1 MNMSYCRAWDPSHW
15 SHSQDQ
21 WQFQWS
27 EIEFENNNNNKQTNK
42 LILKK
47 WYYALGLLSF
57 LFLGYWFISLWVSCV
72 WAAIH
77 PRIRTNKPS
86 KEETQI
92 QLASWSS
99 TLQVGHQHAHSLYWF
114 PLSKCQ
120 AFSGC
125 TYIIMHPWFCSAGS
139 HTKKSF
145 SLGEH
150 CKICQYKI
158 IWIALNKKQLFSEVE
173 VVSGSNLPIREAER

>member
-1 MNMSYCRAWDPSHW
+1 MSYCRAWDPSHW
-15 SHSQDQ
+15 SHSQVQ
-21 WQFQWS
+21 RQFQWS
-27 EIEFENNNNNKQTNK
+27 EMEFEKTTTYNKQTNK
-42 LILKK
+42 NKK
-47 WYYALGLLSF
+47 KNSIMHWVYYLLF
-57 LFLGYWFISLWVSCV
+57 FLGYWFISLWVSCV

-77 PRIRTNKPS
+77 PRIWTNKPS

-158 IWIALNKKQLFSEVE
+158 VWISLNKKQLFSEVE
-173 VVSGSNLPIREAER
+173 VVSGSNLPSREAER

>member
-1 MNMSYCRAWDPSHW
+1 MLCLWTCRTVGPGTHHTEATVRFS
-15 SHSQDQ
+15 SNS
-21 WQFQWS
+21 S
-27 EIEFENNNNNKQTNK
+27 EVKWNLKKQQLTTNKQTK
-42 LILKK
+42 IKK
-47 WYYALGLLSF
+47 NSIMHWVYYLLF
-57 LFLGYWFISLWVSCV
+57 FLGYWFISLWVSCV

-77 PRIRTNKPS
+77 SRIRTNKPS

-125 TYIIMHPWFCSAGS
+125 IYISSCILDFCSAVS
-139 HTKKSF
+139 WKNFHLVLVTTVKFALDIKLFELPWIKNSY
-145 SLGEH
+145 SL
-150 CKICQYKI
+150 K
-158 IWIALNKKQLFSEVE
+158 WRWLVVE
-173 VVSGSNLPIREAER
+173 I

>member
-1 MNMSYCRAWDPSHW
+1 MSYCRAWDPSHW
-15 SHSQDQ
+15 SPSQDQ

-27 EIEFENNNNNKQTNK
+27 EIEFEKTTTTSKQTK
-42 LILKK
+42 ILKK

-77 PRIRTNKPS
+77 PRIWTNKPS

-120 AFSGC
+120 AFSDC
-125 TYIIMHPWFCSAGS
+125 TYNASLILLCSFM
-139 HTKKSF
+139 KKISF
-145 SLGEH
+145 SLGDY

-173 VVSGSNLPIREAER
+173 MASGGYLPKCEAER

>member
-1 MNMSYCRAWDPSHW
+1 MSVNLSWDPSHW
-15 SHSQDQ
+15 SPSQVQ

-27 EIEFENNNNNKQTNK
+27 EIEFEKTTTYNKQTNK
-42 LILKK
+42 NKTAIMH
-47 WYYALGLLSF
+47 WVYYFLF
-57 LFLGYWFISLWVSCV
+57 LFLGYWFISLWVPCV

-77 PRIRTNKPS
+77 SRIWTNKPS

-92 QLASWSS
+92 QLAGWSS
-99 TLQVGHQHAHSLYWF
+99 TLQVGHQYAHSLYWF

-120 AFSGC
+120 AFSDC
-125 TYIIMHPWFCSAGS
+125 TYNASLILLCSFM
-139 HTKKSF
+139 KKISF
-145 SLGEH
+145 SLGDY

-173 VVSGSNLPIREAER
+173 MASGGYLPKCEAER

>member
-1 MNMSYCRAWDPSHW
+1 MSYCRAWDPSHW
-15 SHSQDQ
+15 SPSQDQ

-42 LILKK
+42 NLKK
-47 WYYALGLLSF
+47 WCYALGLLSF

-77 PRIRTNKPS
+77 PRIWTNKPS

-125 TYIIMHPWFCSAGS
+125 TYIIMHPWFCSAVS
-139 HTKKSF
+139 QKKNHLVWVNTVKFASIKLF
-145 SLGEH
+145 ELP
-150 CKICQYKI
+150 
-158 IWIALNKKQLFSEVE
+158 WIKNSYFLKWRWL
-173 VVSGSNLPIREAER
+173 VVVIYWKVNVHH

>member
-1 MNMSYCRAWDPSHW
+1 MSYCRAWDPSHW
-15 SHSQDQ
+15 SHSQVQ
-21 WQFQWS
+21 RQFQWS
-27 EIEFENNNNNKQTNK
+27 EMEFEKTTTYNKQTNK
-42 LILKK
+42 NKK
-47 WYYALGLLSF
+47 KNSIMHWVYYLLF
-57 LFLGYWFISLWVSCV
+57 FLGYWFISLWVSCV

-77 PRIRTNKPS
+77 SRIRTNKPS

-158 IWIALNKKQLFSEVE
+158 IWIALNKKQFFSEVE
-173 VVSGSNLPIREAER
+173 VVSGSNLPSREAER

>member
-1 MNMSYCRAWDPSHW
+1 MHW
-15 SHSQDQ
+15 V
-21 WQFQWS
+21 
-27 EIEFENNNNNKQTNK
+27 
-42 LILKK
+42 
-47 WYYALGLLSF
+47 YYLLY
-57 LFLGYWFISLWVSCV
+57 FLGYWFISLWVSCV

-77 PRIRTNKPS
+77 PRIWTNKPS

-158 IWIALNKKQLFSEVE
+158 IWIALNKKQFFSEVE
-173 VVSGSNLPIREAER
+173 VVSGSNLPSREAER

>member
-1 MNMSYCRAWDPSHW
+1 MSYCRAWDPSHW
-15 SHSQDQ
+15 SHSQVQ
-21 WQFQWS
+21 RQFQWS
-27 EIEFENNNNNKQTNK
+27 EMEFEKTTTYNKQTNK
-42 LILKK
+42 NKK
-47 WYYALGLLSF
+47 KNSIMHWVYYLLF
-57 LFLGYWFISLWVSCV
+57 FLGYWFISLWVSCV

-77 PRIRTNKPS
+77 SRIRTNKPS

-125 TYIIMHPWFCSAGS
+125 IYIIMHPWFLLGS
-139 HTKKSF
+139 FMKKFSF
-145 SLGEH
+145 SLGDY
-150 CKICQYKI
+150 CKICPWYKI
-158 IWIALNKKQLFSEVE
+158 IWIALNKKQLFSQVE
-173 VVSGSNLPIREAER
+173 VASGGNLASREAER